1 MDTVYSPAHAL
12 HAPAREFLDGQLI
25 PYFESPSRAE
35 IIRDAVEAA
44 GLGAIVAP
52 DDFGLELTIVKY
64 EWVPRTGNLEVTAKV
79 DCASRVWS
87 ASWAPKIGQ
96 RVSAKG
102 FQKISCTGEPQR
114 LTLVLD
120 PKNGRFHP
128 GAAAQK
134 LTTIECISDFCAG
147 LVYPES
153 DIRIPPPGQSHA
165 RGAR

>member
-1 MDTVYSPAHAL
+1 MRRLTRLGVAAVVAAASLTSIGPAAQA
-12 HAPAREFLDGQLI
+12 APPVAAQ
-25 PYFESPSRAE
+25 
-35 IIRDAVEAA
+35 AA
-44 GLGAIVAP
+44 G
-52 DDFGLELTIVKY
+52 FGLELTIVKY

-87 ASWAPKIGQ
+87 ASWALKIGQ

-114 LTLVLD
+114 LTLILD

-128 GAAAQK
+128 GAATQE
-134 LTTIECISDFCAG
+134 LTTIKCISDFCAG
-147 LVYPES
+147 LVYPDS